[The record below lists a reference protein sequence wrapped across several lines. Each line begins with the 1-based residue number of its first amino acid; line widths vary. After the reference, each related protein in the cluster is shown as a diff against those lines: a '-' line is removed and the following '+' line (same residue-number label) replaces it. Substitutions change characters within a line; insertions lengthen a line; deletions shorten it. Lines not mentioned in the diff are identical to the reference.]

1 MINPNLQKIIAMYG
15 DDAILLGVGAL
26 KAKKSKNEKAQ
37 DTRIIKTADTLLY
50 STIPQTPSQTP
61 MDLLENVIRAIRRVN
76 RFITAAKKP
85 QEIKEQLEVSK
96 DEVK

>member
-1 MINPNLQKIIAMYG
+1 MINPNLQKIIAIYG
-15 DDAILLGVGAL
+15 DDVILLGVGAL
-26 KAKKSKNEKAQ
+26 KAKKSKNKKDQ
-37 DTRIIKTADTLLY
+37 DTRVIKTANTLLY

-85 QEIKEQLEVSK
+85 QEIQEQLEASQ
-96 DEVK
+96 DEAQ